1 MRSGAAR
8 IRRAV
13 ARHPLPPLM
22 KAFQDLD
29 FRGGP
34 IKSIFWTI
42 SLLAPRAEFGS
53 VGHTAPNR
61 IHWAASWHGGTV
73 ASVCC
78 ISETANMAVFG
89 RFVSISREKRPKTA
103 KTSAHGCRPRR
114 VPHEPATPRT
124 GCWVC
129 SDPCVGAVAVEVSR
143 GAFLGWV
150 VWMPI
155 IGQKWPCNG
164 TMWSILYL
172 SSNVNIASVPLSTS
186 RRGES
191 AGVVCT
197 MHGFAAP
204 LGKQGPS
211 LTGKRSITVQIARLP
226 N

>member
-1 MRSGAAR
+1 MCCLSTPSTALCRGAGGAETTRGWPGGARQLNKCHSTNTTEGWRRIPYNPSNRSR
-8 IRRAV
+8 QPRNTQRR
-13 ARHPLPPLM
+13 LYE
-22 KAFQDLD
+22 KAFTTQ
-29 FRGGP
+29 
-34 IKSIFWTI
+34 
-42 SLLAPRAEFGS
+42 
-53 VGHTAPNR
+53 
-61 IHWAASWHGGTV
+61 AACLYATQ
-73 ASVCC
+73 
-78 ISETANMAVFG
+78 
-89 RFVSISREKRPKTA
+89 
-103 KTSAHGCRPRR
+103 AH
-114 VPHEPATPRT
+114 A
-124 GCWVC
+124 
-129 SDPCVGAVAVEVSR
+129 EVSR

-150 VWMPI
+150 AWMPI

>member
-1 MRSGAAR
+1 MTGHNNNTSTQPSPHGTSHRVLCPHR
-8 IRRAV
+8 IGQS
-13 ARHPLPPLM
+13 HPN
-22 KAFQDLD
+22 
-29 FRGGP
+29 RGP

-73 ASVCC
+73 TSVCC

-103 KTSAHGCRPRR
+103 KPSAYGCRPRR
-114 VPHEPATPRT
+114 VPHEPTTPRT
-124 GCWVC
+124 SCWVC

-150 VWMPI
+150 AWMPI

-164 TMWSILYL
+164 NSLFWFCINKTAPQLQKYD
-172 SSNVNIASVPLSTS
+172 
-186 RRGES
+186 RGRS
-191 AGVVCT
+191 CT
-197 MHGFAAP
+197 MKCTYFF
-204 LGKQGPS
+204 GK
-211 LTGKRSITVQIARLP
+211 
-226 N
+226 